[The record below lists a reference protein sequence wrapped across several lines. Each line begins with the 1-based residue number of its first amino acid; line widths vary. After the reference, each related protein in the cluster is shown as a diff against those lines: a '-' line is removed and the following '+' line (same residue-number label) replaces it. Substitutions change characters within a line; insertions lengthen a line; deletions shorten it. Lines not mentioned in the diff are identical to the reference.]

1 MSLKHKFMALS
12 GIMGLLMAIVAIVGY
27 VMASRELNQSVDSEL
42 RATISREAMVLDGW
56 LREKRAFGEATTNYM
71 TSLNGNFDIMHSK
84 ATLGTTMS
92 DKEILEKDRIIFNCV
107 LLSNELVEDED
118 DHTMPGS

>member
-1 MSLKHKFMALS
+1 MSIKHKFMALS

-56 LREKRAFGEATTNYM
+56 LREKRAFGEATT
-71 TSLNGNFDIMHSK
+71 K
-84 ATLGTTMS
+84 
-92 DKEILEKDRIIFNCV
+92 K
-107 LLSNELVEDED
+107 
-118 DHTMPGS
+118 